1 MNIAADGPIPL
12 AATSAFLCCSSH
24 FALLQS
30 GVCGGGAAVANSAAP
45 PHTAAFSQAEIAAAA
60 FQLSLSLSPSSGV
73 QKKRKNPYS
82 TPVLLGLLHF
92 ALGNS
97 SEHRIACRVFT
108 RKQQEK
114 PLFLTAAESLCYY
127 YIVLHTTTT

>member
-12 AATSAFLCCSSH
+12 AAASAFLCCSSH

-30 GVCGGGAAVANSAAP
+30 GVCGGAAVANSAAP
-45 PHTAAFSQAEIAAAA
+45 RRRHFRR
-60 FQLSLSLSPSSGV
+60 
-73 QKKRKNPYS
+73 QKTGSRISTLFVAVAVIRSAKKTQKPPTPLRSYWVYS
-82 TPVLLGLLHF
+82 TLHWET
-92 ALGNS
+92 LQN
-97 SEHRIACRVFT
+97 IVACRVFT

-127 YIVLHTTTT
+127 YIVLHTTT